1 MFASRNEYDRGVNTF
16 SPEGRLFQV
25 EYAIAAIKLGSTA
38 VGIKTNEGVVLASE
52 KRINSPLLEP
62 RSLEKIMMIDS
73 HVGCCM
79 SGLVADAKTMI
90 DHARVE
96 SQNYFFTYNE
106 NIPTQSVVQS
116 ISDLALDFS
125 DIKEK
130 GKKKSMSRPFG
141 VAMLIAGADG
151 DGSSSLWMTDPS
163 GTYTQYSAAAIGT
176 AQEGAE
182 TILLENY
189 NSSMSLKEAEDLAL
203 IVLRQVM
210 EEKINSV
217 NVEVAVVKEKK
228 FIIYDNKEIQI
239 ILDRLPPP
247 THIVPSQFS

>member
-38 VGIKTNEGVVLASE
+38 IGIKTKEGIVLASE
-52 KRINSPLLEP
+52 KRISSPLLEP
-62 RSLEKIMMIDS
+62 RSLEKIMTIDD

-106 NIPTQSVVQS
+106 KMPTQSVVQA

-130 GKKKSMSRPFG
+130 GKKKTMSRPFG
-141 VAMLIAGADG
+141 VAMLIAGIDKDG
-151 DGSSSLWMTDPS
+151 NSSLWMTDPS

-189 NSSMSLKEAEDLAL
+189 NSNMSLREGEDLAL
-203 IVLRQVM
+203 VVLRQVM
-210 EEKINSV
+210 EEKINSI
-217 NVEVAVVKEKK
+217 NVEVAAIKENR
-228 FIIYDNKEIQI
+228 FVIYQSAEIKR
-239 ILDRLPPP
+239 ILDRIPPP
-247 THIVPSQFS
+247 THIVPSQLT

>member
-38 VGIKTNEGVVLASE
+38 IGIQTKNGVILASE
-52 KRINSPLLEP
+52 KRISSPLLEP
-62 RSLEKIMMIDS
+62 RSLEKIMMIDD
-73 HVGCCM
+73 HIGCCM

-106 NIPTQSVVQS
+106 KMPTQSVVQA

-125 DIKEK
+125 DIKDR
-130 GKKKSMSRPFG
+130 GKKKTISRPFG
-141 VAMLIAGADG
+141 VAMLIAGIDSDG
-151 DGSSSLWMTDPS
+151 TSSLWMTDPS
-163 GTYTQYSAAAIGT
+163 GTYTKYSAAAIGT

-182 TILLENY
+182 NILVESY
-189 NSSMSLKEAEDLAL
+189 NSNMTLEEAENLAL

-217 NVEVAVVKEKK
+217 NVEIAAINEGKFVIYKDEKV
-228 FIIYDNKEIQI
+228 QS

-247 THIVPSQFS
+247 THIVPSQLS

>member
-38 VGIKTNEGVVLASE
+38 VGIKTKEGVILASE
-52 KRINSPLLEP
+52 KRISSPLLEP
-62 RSLEKIMMIDS
+62 RSLEKIMMIDN
-73 HVGCCM
+73 HIGCCM

-106 NIPTQSVVQS
+106 NMPTQSVVQA

-141 VAMLIAGADG
+141 VAMLIAGADS

-182 TILLENY
+182 AILLESY
-189 NSSMSLKEAEDLAL
+189 NSNISLKEAEDLAL
-203 IVLRQVM
+203 VVLRQVM
-210 EEKINSV
+210 EEKINSI
-217 NVEVAVVKEKK
+217 NVEVAAVKDGK
-228 FIIYDNKEIQI
+228 FMIYDNLEIQR

-247 THIVPSQFS
+247 THIVPSQL

>member
-38 VGIKTNEGVVLASE
+38 VGIKTKEGVVLASE
-52 KRINSPLLEP
+52 KRISSPLLEP
-62 RSLEKIMMIDS
+62 RNLEKIMIIDR

-141 VAMLIAGADG
+141 VAMLIAGADS

-182 TILLENY
+182 AILLENY
-189 NSSMSLKEAEDLAL
+189 NSNMSLKEAEDLAL

-217 NVEVAVVKEKK
+217 NVEVAAVKEKK
-228 FIIYDNKEIQI
+228 FIIYDNKEIQKV
-239 ILDRLPPP
+239 LDRLPPP
-247 THIVPSQFS
+247 THIVPSQLS

>member
-1 MFASRNEYDRGVNTF
+1 MYAFRSEYDRGVNTF

-25 EYAIAAIKLGSTA
+25 EYAMAAMKLGSTA
-38 VGIKTNEGVVLASE
+38 VGIKTEEGVVLASE
-52 KRINSPLLEP
+52 RRITSTLLEP
-62 RSLEKIMMIDS
+62 SSVEKIMDIDT

-96 SQNYFFTYNE
+96 AQNYFFTYDE
-106 NIPTQSVVQS
+106 QMPVESVVQT

-130 GKKKSMSRPFG
+130 GKKKTMSRPFG
-141 VAMLIAGADG
+141 VALIIAGADK
-151 DGSSSLWMTDPS
+151 DGKSTLWVTDPS
-163 GTYTQYSAAAIGT
+163 GTYTQFTAASIGT

-182 TILLENY
+182 
-189 NSSMSLKEAEDLAL
+189 SMLIEQYHSNMTLKEAENLAL

-210 EEKINSV
+210 EDKINST
-217 NVEVAVVKEKK
+217 NVEMASVTNGK
-228 FIIYDNKEIQI
+228 FNIYRDTSIQE

-247 THIVPSQFS
+247 THITPAQLS

>member
-1 MFASRNEYDRGVNTF
+1 
-16 SPEGRLFQV
+16 
-25 EYAIAAIKLGSTA
+25 
-38 VGIKTNEGVVLASE
+38 
-52 KRINSPLLEP
+52 
-62 RSLEKIMMIDS
+62 MIIDN

-130 GKKKSMSRPFG
+130 GKKKTMSRPFG
-141 VAMLIAGADG
+141 VAMLIAGIDKNG
-151 DGSSSLWMTDPS
+151 KSSLWMIDPS
-163 GTYTQYSAAAIGT
+163 GTFTEYSAAAIGT

-182 TILLENY
+182 TILSENY
-189 NSSMSLKEAEDLAL
+189 HSNMELEEAEDLAL

-210 EEKINSV
+210 EEKINSI
-217 NVEVAVVKEKK
+217 NVEVAAIKNEK
-228 FIIYDNKEIQI
+228 FVIYEDREIQS

-247 THIVPSQFS
+247 THIVPSQLS